1 MNQVTNSNISVKPEQ
16 MRRKDRVE
24 EHEAG
29 KPAGRAA
36 SYLEGLGGASV
47 MVGLIH
53 IRIPDG
59 SR

>member
-1 MNQVTNSNISVKPEQ
+1 MNNNISVKPEQ

-24 EHEAG
+24 EHEGG
-29 KPAGRAA
+29 KPAASAA